1 MDEEEKKVKPY
12 ERGGRNGGDFKR
24 MLLLFMMMMLILR
37 MKIMKIMIKTNVLVM
52 KIMLLLVI
60 QLLLFL
66 FYLLLLLVLVL
77 MMSLRSYVL
86 YAWKRFKC
94 SPPLI
99 ASLMSAPGNKSY
111 ACCTALH

>member
-1 MDEEEKKVKPY
+1 MDEEEKKVEPY
-12 ERGGRNGGDFKR
+12 ERGGRNGGDFKM
-24 MLLLFMMMMLILR
+24 MLLLFIMMLIMR
-37 MKIMKIMIKTNVLVM
+37 MKIMIKTNVLVM

-77 MMSLRSYVL
+77 MMSMRSYVL